1 MTTVPPTSGSGN
13 GLLAGIGSKQKTS
26 AFSGMYASFGRSTG
40 MTLGMIPIFG
50 FLSLIT
56 PFLLVFLMVMI
67 SVINSNI
74 KGLIYLTGLIILFFI
89 TLMFQNLIRSK
100 TPINNN
106 YCNVFSISQFN
117 TPSFNSA
124 LYLFT
129 IMYTLLP
136 MISMHII
143 NFPLII
149 IFMILYVSDVII
161 KLKYQCTTSLGV
173 VMGSILGLFFGI
185 AWYLVIKSAG
195 QTGLLYYDDLVSN
208 KIACSRPTKQK
219 FKCNVYKNGELIQS
233 I

>member
-1 MTTVPPTSGSGN
+1 MMTLPTTTNVISE
-13 GLLAGIGSKQKTS
+13 GSKINDTYKDRINS
-26 AFSGMYASFGRSTG
+26 KSLFGLGKGMYPG
-40 MTLGMIPIFG
+40 MMPIFG

-74 KGLIYLTGLIILFFI
+74 KGLIYLIGIVLLFFI
-89 TLMFQNLIRSK
+89 TLMFQNLIQSK
-100 TPINNN
+100 THISNN

-117 TPSFNSA
+117 IPSFNSA

-129 IMYTLLP
+129 IIYVLLP

-161 KLKYQCTTSLGV
+161 KINSSCTTPLGI
-173 VMGSILGLFFGI
+173 VMGSILGIFFGI
-185 AWYLVIKSAG
+185 AWYLIIKYAG
-195 QTGLLYYDDLVSN
+195 QSGLLYYDDLVSN